1 MQSIRGRTPDRRRRR
16 LARLIG
22 LAIAFAALLGA
33 RLWPAADGTVRA
45 QSTLSW
51 STPYCGTQPRI
62 TSIFDHHHPSYLED
76 GILMLFSGADI
87 ASCGDR
93 PGYDGHS
100 GWDFARRSR
109 DQGCGSGWR
118 SGQHRS
124 LVFAAEDGEVRRSR
138 WQEPQTHDGRDA
150 GYGLSIELDH
160 GEDRGS
166 LYGHL
171 AALFVDEGEAVQRGQ
186 LIGALGDTGNSSGPH
201 LHFQAGRGPSAHLAS
216 HSFDPYGWDRRY
228 DAGPPDPPG
237 FSDPHRGN
245 GWSQRLIVPGQ
256 SGPACPSSCGI
267 WIVDDASP
275 EVELGCAAAPD
286 CPDWQFDARGY
297 GFGHHWVHP
306 RAGKTDY
313 VATYRCG
320 RCGPG
325 SYLVDA
331 FVPSGASIANT
342 HVARYEVG
350 AELSVLDQHT
360 EGGLW
365 QPLGIFTFD
374 GTPTVRLT
382 DRGDRYDY
390 SAEHSQ
396 KVGADALRFTRI
408 CDNLPPG
415 TPRIDRPDEPGG
427 GPG

>member
-1 MQSIRGRTPDRRRRR
+1 MR
-16 LARLIG
+16 AR
-22 LAIAFAALLGA
+22 APSSPRPEAP
-33 RLWPAADGTVRA
+33 RKSRPA
-45 QSTLSW
+45 S
-51 STPYCGTQPRI
+51 QPREA
-62 TSIFDHHHPSYLED
+62 P
-76 GILMLFSGADI
+76 
-87 ASCGDR
+87 GDK
-93 PGYDGHS
+93 
-100 GWDFARRSR
+100 
-109 DQGCGSGWR
+109 
-118 SGQHRS
+118 
-124 LVFAAEDGEVRRSR
+124 
-138 WQEPQTHDGRDA
+138 
-150 GYGLSIELDH
+150 
-160 GEDRGS
+160 
-166 LYGHL
+166 
-171 AALFVDEGEAVQRGQ
+171 EG
-186 LIGALGDTGNSSGPH
+186 P
-201 LHFQAGRGPSAHLAS
+201 
-216 HSFDPYGWDRRY
+216 
-228 DAGPPDPPG
+228 
-237 FSDPHRGN
+237 
-245 GWSQRLIVPGQ
+245 
-256 SGPACPSSCGI
+256 GPASQ
-267 WIVDDASP
+267 
-275 EVELGCAAAPD
+275 LGCAAAPD

-297 GFGHHWVHP
+297 GLGHHWVHP